1 MLSSTS
7 EDLLMEAAGEK
18 RVSEFET
25 DRQPSQKTA
34 ANLLLYNVALGQKEM
49 APSGVTLRR
58 VVICGNLHRHN
69 SLGLYTEMG

>member
-49 APSGVTLRR
+49 APSGVTLRH
-58 VVICGNLHRHN
+58 NLWKFAP
-69 SLGLYTEMG
+69 SQLAGPIY